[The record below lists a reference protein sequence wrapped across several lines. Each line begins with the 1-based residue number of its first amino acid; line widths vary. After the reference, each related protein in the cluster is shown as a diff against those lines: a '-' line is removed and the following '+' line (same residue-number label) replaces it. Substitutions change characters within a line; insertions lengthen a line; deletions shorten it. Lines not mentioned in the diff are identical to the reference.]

1 MLLLLLVNFEK
12 SQLKPHS
19 FACFS
24 AGCAAAIVHRNHFF
38 VCTKRINL
46 LFLKKSSDRL
56 VIVTKGFLK
65 LPNLIMLIKQKSSLL
80 PKNVALRT
88 SGELLIVFST
98 KLNLLYFLYSMA
110 WRYCLLHLIKQHF
123 LLKTFK
129 NSNLDDSGISLS
141 VFLSTTN
148 LSCIIFLLLPRWL
161 KRS

>member
-12 SQLKPHS
+12 SQLKPDS
-19 FACFS
+19 SACFS

-80 PKNVALRT
+80 PKNLALRT

-98 KLNLLYFLYSMA
+98 KLNLLYFLYSTA
-110 WRYCLLHLIKQHF
+110 RRYCLLHLIKQHF
-123 LLKTFK
+123 LLKTFLRILILMTQV
-129 NSNLDDSGISLS
+129 SLYLFSLLQLISAA
-141 VFLSTTN
+141 
-148 LSCIIFLLLPRWL
+148 
-161 KRS
+161 